1 MYADCVGGERGA
13 HIAETASLV
22 YTEGQKEG
30 LLSLPS
36 FLHACMGEQ
45 RFFFT
50 VLCITV
56 QEQHLTALQSVHF
69 VPLTCVLVC
78 LYKALS
84 VHPVSPLGHLLALE
98 VWKTARSLG
107 PSYQSKNKL

>member
-1 MYADCVGGERGA
+1 MGQDNQTHLYTFAAAADVRRLRRRGEGA

-45 RFFFT
+45 RVFFT
-50 VLCITV
+50 VLCIYYV

-69 VPLTCVLVC
+69 VPLTCVFSVFVQGSLRTSC
-78 LYKALS
+78 FPPRALIS
-84 VHPVSPLGHLLALE
+84 S
-98 VWKTARSLG
+98 
-107 PSYQSKNKL
+107 